1 MSNLVVEIKDLEKS
15 FGGHTAIDGIS
26 LDVNRGEI
34 FGLLGANGAG
44 KTTAISILLGL
55 VTPDPGS
62 TVKIF
67 GYDLEENRIEILQRC
82 NFMSAYA
89 SLPANLSVIENLKVF
104 GRLYRVKHLSN
115 RISELAEL
123 LEIEQLLKRITGELS
138 SGQTTRVGLAKALLN
153 DPDLLLLDEPTAS
166 LDPDIADRVRKIL
179 KRIQEERQLSII
191 YTSHNMRDVEELCDR
206 IVFMRAGKILS
217 KGSPQQVIDEFGEDS
232 LEEVFIR
239 VSRDGAT
246 TQMN

>member
-1 MSNLVVEIKDLEKS
+1 MDVQKVIEVKDLEKTFSGHAAIAGVS
-15 FGGHTAIDGIS
+15 F
-26 LDVNRGEI
+26 DVNRSEI

-55 VTPDPGS
+55 VTPNEGS

-67 GYDLEENRIEILQRC
+67 GHDLEPNRIAILQRC

-89 SLPANLSVIENLKVF
+89 SLPANLSVMENLKVF
-104 GRLYRVKHLSN
+104 GRLYRVKRLSQ
-115 RISELAEL
+115 RITELAEL
-123 LEIEQLLKRITGELS
+123 LEIQPLLKRITGELS
-138 SGQTTRVGLAKALLN
+138 SGQATRVGLAKALLN
-153 DPDLLLLDEPTAS
+153 EPELLLLDEPTAS

-179 KRIQEERQLSII
+179 KRIQQERQLSIV

-206 IVFMRAGKILS
+206 IIFMREGKILS
-217 KGSPQQVIDEFGEDS
+217 QGSPQQVIDEFGEDS

-239 VSRDGAT
+239 VSREGASV
-246 TQMN
+246 